1 MWVTINS
8 VTNIIKYTGE
18 SKKRALFLMGK
29 RGEKWRENSYAIVG
43 IEGCVKGEKNE
54 LSLLINKQK

>member
-18 SKKRALFLMGK
+18 SKKRTLFLTGK
-29 RGEKWRENSYAIVG
+29 KGEKWRENSYAIVEYRG
-43 IEGCVKGEKNE
+43 MK
-54 LSLLINKQK
+54 S

>member
-18 SKKRALFLMGK
+18 SKKRALFLTGK
-29 RGEKWRENSYAIVG
+29 KGEKWRENSYAIVEYRG
-43 IEGCVKGEKNE
+43 MK
-54 LSLLINKQK
+54 S